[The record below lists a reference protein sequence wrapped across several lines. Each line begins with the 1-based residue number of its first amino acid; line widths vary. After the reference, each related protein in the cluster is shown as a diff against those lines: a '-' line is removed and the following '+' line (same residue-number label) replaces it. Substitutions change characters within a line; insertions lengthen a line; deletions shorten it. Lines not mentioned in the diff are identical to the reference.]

1 MMNYDDVVRLDGWL
15 IQKGNSSSRLRGTLG
30 HFCTSLLVSSQARQG
45 RVKHRGTVRALQLHC
60 GVIITK
66 RYQQRTHE
74 GGTTRQRQ
82 VARVADGRTDERG
95 RGEKEE
101 GGHCHCHSRGR
112 CRRRDCFARCC
123 RRGPS
128 SVRPSARPTAL
139 RSSAL
144 TDLSVCLSLPLSV
157 CSVVAVRWRFVAA
170 KLN

>member
-1 MMNYDDVVRLDGWL
+1 MNYDDVVRLDGWL

-128 SVRPSARPTAL
+128 SVRPSARPPDRPPLFGTD
-139 RSSAL
+139 RSLCLLVSP
-144 TDLSVCLSLPLSV
+144 SVGLFGGGSTVAV
-157 CSVVAVRWRFVAA
+157 CSR
-170 KLN
+170 